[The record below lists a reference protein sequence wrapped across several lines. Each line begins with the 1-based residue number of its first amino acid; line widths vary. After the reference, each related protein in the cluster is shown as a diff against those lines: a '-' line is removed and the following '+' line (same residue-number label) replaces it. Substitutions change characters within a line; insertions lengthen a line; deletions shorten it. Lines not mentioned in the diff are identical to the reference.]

1 MNYTINEIKIE
12 LFDKCNELAGEYMNR
27 HGEQIQNET
36 LDEYHIRCEKV
47 TTKIFNELLIGKLC

>member
-1 MNYTINEIKIE
+1 MNYTLNEIKIE
-12 LFDKCNELAGEYMNR
+12 LFDKCNELVSEYMNR

-47 TTKIFNELLIGKLC
+47 TTKIFNELKLIKLC